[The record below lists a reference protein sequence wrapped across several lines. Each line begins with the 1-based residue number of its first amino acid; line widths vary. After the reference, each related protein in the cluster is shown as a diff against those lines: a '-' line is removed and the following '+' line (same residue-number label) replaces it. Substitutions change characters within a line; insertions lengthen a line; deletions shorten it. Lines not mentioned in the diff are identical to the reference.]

1 VISRRHLIGSGM
13 AMSALGLFGRAVNAN
28 RELYPGNVPFAPL
41 VAGKVIVDTRF
52 SEALEIARATAAP
65 GARIIPLP
73 RDVFELWYDE
83 LAPSPPTAPQPFAGV
98 TTEHGFFTLRTL
110 AADHRLRVLD
120 VAEHAARRG
129 GEPLVSWVIGAA
141 RTRA

>member
-1 VISRRHLIGSGM
+1 VISRRQLIGSGM
-13 AMSALGLFGRAVNAN
+13 AMSVWGLVGLAADAN
-28 RELYPGNVPFAPL
+28 GESTPQLARFMPL
-41 VAGKVIVDTRF
+41 IATKVIVDTRF
-52 SEALEIARATAAP
+52 DHALEIALEAATP

-73 RDVFELWYDE
+73 RDVFELWYDQ
-83 LAPSPPTAPQPFAGV
+83 LVPKQAIAPQAFAGV

-110 AADHRLRVLD
+110 AADHRLRVLH

-141 RTRA
+141 STSA